1 MYTIVVGQDVHRMLQ
16 AWPGAL
22 FTKPPLITATVK
34 ATVKISVKNFPIHEA
49 PATLRIRKQLRQ
61 IIR

>member
-1 MYTIVVGQDVHRMLQ
+1 MYTIVVVQDVHRMLQ

-34 ATVKISVKNFPIHEA
+34 ATVKISVKNFAIHEA
-49 PATLRIRKQLRQ
+49 PATLHIR
-61 IIR
+61 

>member
-34 ATVKISVKNFPIHEA
+34 ATVKISEIHEA
-49 PATLRIRKQLRQ
+49 PATLRIRKQLLQ